1 MTEMTQTPAE
11 PTGDA
16 TSQAQDV
23 TTLFSPPPT
32 DSAEFLNRLIT
43 QQLVEDFLSRE
54 ADLLDR
60 GDLESWLLLLTDDVR
75 YVMPVRSTRY
85 SRLTE
90 EFSTTSFVFDDDL
103 FGLKMRVARLNT
115 RFAWAEDPASRNRH
129 FISNILVTADQGDRL
144 QVRSSVLLYR
154 SRLDDAVGELL
165 TGERR
170 DVLRRTEAGLRLAR
184 REVYLDQ
191 TVISLSAVTTF
202 V

>member
-1 MTEMTQTPAE
+1 MTETTQTPTG
-11 PTGDA
+11 PTGA
-16 TSQAQDV
+16 PTSRAQHV
-23 TTLFSPPPT
+23 PTLFSPPPT
-32 DSAEFLNRLIT
+32 DSAAMLDRLIT
-43 QQLVEDFLSRE
+43 QRLVEDFLGRE

-60 GDLESWLLLLTDDVR
+60 GDLESWLLLLTEDVR

-85 SRLTE
+85 TRLTE
-90 EFSTTSFVFDDDL
+90 EFSTTSFIFDDDL
-103 FGLKMRVARLNT
+103 FGLRMRVARLNT

-129 FISNILVTADQGDRL
+129 YISNILVTHDKGDSL
-144 QVRSSVLLYR
+144 QVRSSVMLYR
-154 SRLDDAVGELL
+154 SRLDDAIGELL

-170 DVLRRTEAGLRLAR
+170 DVLRRTDAGLRLAR